1 MMSMTKK
8 PTLPDLSKLSAA
20 EKDSLILSLY
30 ARVRVQEAK
39 LSIAHSLCEPDER
52 TRFLAGEA
60 NKTPSGKAGR
70 NSGQ

>member
-1 MMSMTKK
+1 MMSMKKK

-30 ARVRVQEAK
+30 ARVRAQEAK
-39 LSIAHSLCEPDER
+39 LSIAHSPCEPDEG

-70 NSGQ
+70 NNGQ